1 MTDSIPVITVDG
13 PSGSG
18 KGMVATHFAKQYGF
32 SLLDSGALYRS
43 VGIAAR
49 EAGLDLDAEAV
60 DETALAKLTEQLDIT
75 FSPTGDPEDP
85 LVITLLGEDVTLR
98 VRSDEAGVDASVVAA
113 LQGVRDGLTKLQKS
127 FRQKPGLVADGRDM
141 GTVIF
146 PDATVKIYL
155 TASAQARAERRYKQ
169 LKHKDIG
176 VSLHALLESI
186 RERDERDMQRAVA
199 PLRPADD
206 AFTLDST
213 DLDIDAVLAQ
223 VMNLVRQ
230 RGIID

>member
-1 MTDSIPVITVDG
+1 MTDKVPVITIDG
-13 PSGSG
+13 PVGAG
-18 KGMVATHFAKQYGF
+18 KGAIAQRLAERLGF
-32 SLLDSGALYRS
+32 HLLDSGALYR
-43 VGIAAR
+43 VLAVAAAKEDIR
-49 EAGLDLDAEAV
+49 DDDADALGSLAGKLVVRFEPSGDPDEPLDVILDEQEVTQAIRTNEAGEMASRISP
-60 DETALAKLTEQLDIT
+60 LTEVRM
-75 FSPTGDPEDP
+75 G
-85 LVITLLGEDVTLR
+85 LR
-98 VRSDEAGVDASVVAA
+98 D
-113 LQGVRDGLTKLQKS
+113 LQRS
-127 FRQKPGLVADGRDM
+127 FRRSPGLVADGRDM
-141 GTVIF
+141 GTVVF
-146 PDATVKIYL
+146 ADAVLKIYL
-155 TASAQARAERRYKQ
+155 TASAEVRAERRYKQ

-223 VMNLVRQ
+223 VMDLVRQ

>member
-1 MTDSIPVITVDG
+1 MTDKVPVITIDG
-13 PSGSG
+13 PVGAV
-18 KGMVATHFAKQYGF
+18 KGAIAQRLAERLGF
-32 SLLDSGALYRS
+32 HLLDSGALYR
-43 VGIAAR
+43 VLAVAAAKEDIR
-49 EAGLDLDAEAV
+49 DDDADALGSLAGKLVVRFEPSGDPDEPLDVILDEQEVTQAIRTNEAGEMASRISP
-60 DETALAKLTEQLDIT
+60 LTEVRM
-75 FSPTGDPEDP
+75 G
-85 LVITLLGEDVTLR
+85 LR
-98 VRSDEAGVDASVVAA
+98 D
-113 LQGVRDGLTKLQKS
+113 LQRS
-127 FRQKPGLVADGRDM
+127 FRRSPGLVADGRDM
-141 GTVIF
+141 GTVVF
-146 PDATVKIYL
+146 ADAVLKIYL
-155 TASAQARAERRYKQ
+155 TASAEVRAERRYKQ

>member
-1 MTDSIPVITVDG
+1 VTDKVPVITIDG
-13 PSGSG
+13 PVGAG
-18 KGMVATHFAKQYGF
+18 KGAIAQRLAERLGF
-32 SLLDSGALYRS
+32 HLLDSGALYRLLA
-43 VGIAAR
+43 VAAAKEDIR
-49 EAGLDLDAEAV
+49 DDDADALGSLAGKLVVRFEPSGDPDEPLDVILDEQEVTQAIRTNEAGEMASRISP
-60 DETALAKLTEQLDIT
+60 LTEVRM
-75 FSPTGDPEDP
+75 G
-85 LVITLLGEDVTLR
+85 LR
-98 VRSDEAGVDASVVAA
+98 D
-113 LQGVRDGLTKLQKS
+113 LQRS
-127 FRQKPGLVADGRDM
+127 FRRSPGLVADGRDM
-141 GTVIF
+141 GTVVF
-146 PDATVKIYL
+146 ADAVLKIYL
-155 TASAQARAERRYKQ
+155 TASAEVRAERRYKQ

>member
-1 MTDSIPVITVDG
+1 MTDKVPVITIDG
-13 PSGSG
+13 PVGAG
-18 KGMVATHFAKQYGF
+18 KGAIAQRLAERLGF
-32 SLLDSGALYRS
+32 HLLDSGALYR
-43 VGIAAR
+43 VLAVAAAKEDIR
-49 EAGLDLDAEAV
+49 DDDADALGSLADKLVVRFEPSGDPDEPLDVILDEQEVTQAIRTNEAGEMASRISP
-60 DETALAKLTEQLDIT
+60 LTEVRM
-75 FSPTGDPEDP
+75 G
-85 LVITLLGEDVTLR
+85 LR
-98 VRSDEAGVDASVVAA
+98 D
-113 LQGVRDGLTKLQKS
+113 LQRS
-127 FRQKPGLVADGRDM
+127 FRRSPGLVADGRDM
-141 GTVIF
+141 GTVVF
-146 PDATVKIYL
+146 ADAVLKIYL
-155 TASAQARAERRYKQ
+155 TASAEVRAERRYKQ

>member
-1 MTDSIPVITVDG
+1 MTDKVPVITIDG
-13 PSGSG
+13 PVGAG
-18 KGMVATHFAKQYGF
+18 KGAIAQRLAERLGF
-32 SLLDSGALYRS
+32 HLLDSGALYR
-43 VGIAAR
+43 VLAVAAAKEDIR
-49 EAGLDLDAEAV
+49 DDDADALGSLAGKLVVRFEPSGDPDEPLDVILDEQEVTQAIRTNEAGEMASRISP
-60 DETALAKLTEQLDIT
+60 LTEVRM
-75 FSPTGDPEDP
+75 G
-85 LVITLLGEDVTLR
+85 LR
-98 VRSDEAGVDASVVAA
+98 D
-113 LQGVRDGLTKLQKS
+113 LQRS
-127 FRQKPGLVADGRDM
+127 FRRSPGLVADGRDM
-141 GTVIF
+141 GTVVF
-146 PDATVKIYL
+146 ADAVLKIYL
-155 TASAQARAERRYKQ
+155 TASAEVRAERRYKQ

>member
-1 MTDSIPVITVDG
+1 VTDKVPVITIDG
-13 PSGSG
+13 PVGAG
-18 KGMVATHFAKQYGF
+18 KGAIAQRLAERLGF
-32 SLLDSGALYRS
+32 HLLDSGALYR
-43 VGIAAR
+43 VLAVAAAKEDIR
-49 EAGLDLDAEAV
+49 DDDADALGSLADKLVVRFEPSGDPDEPLDVILDEQEVTQAIRTNEAGEMASRISP
-60 DETALAKLTEQLDIT
+60 LTEVRM
-75 FSPTGDPEDP
+75 G
-85 LVITLLGEDVTLR
+85 LR
-98 VRSDEAGVDASVVAA
+98 D
-113 LQGVRDGLTKLQKS
+113 LQRS
-127 FRQKPGLVADGRDM
+127 FRRSPGLVADGRDM
-141 GTVIF
+141 GTVVF
-146 PDATVKIYL
+146 ADAVLKIYL
-155 TASAQARAERRYKQ
+155 TASAEVRAERRYKQ

>member
-1 MTDSIPVITVDG
+1 VTDKVPVITIDG
-13 PSGSG
+13 PVGAG
-18 KGMVATHFAKQYGF
+18 KGAIAQRLAERLGF
-32 SLLDSGALYRS
+32 HLLDSGALYR
-43 VGIAAR
+43 VLAVAAAKEDIR
-49 EAGLDLDAEAV
+49 DDDADALGSLAGKLVVRFEPSGDPDEPLDVILDEQEVTQAIRTNEAGEMASRISP
-60 DETALAKLTEQLDIT
+60 LTEVRM
-75 FSPTGDPEDP
+75 G
-85 LVITLLGEDVTLR
+85 LR
-98 VRSDEAGVDASVVAA
+98 D
-113 LQGVRDGLTKLQKS
+113 LQRS
-127 FRQKPGLVADGRDM
+127 FRRSPGLVADGRDM
-141 GTVIF
+141 GTVVF
-146 PDATVKIYL
+146 ADAVLKIYL
-155 TASAQARAERRYKQ
+155 TASAEVRAERRYKQ

>member
-1 MTDSIPVITVDG
+1 MTDKVPVITIDG
-13 PSGSG
+13 PVGAG
-18 KGMVATHFAKQYGF
+18 KGAIAQRLAERLGF
-32 SLLDSGALYRS
+32 HLLDSGALYRLLA
-43 VGIAAR
+43 VAAAKEDIR
-49 EAGLDLDAEAV
+49 DDDADALGSLAGKLVVRFEPSGDPDEPLDVILDEQEVTQAIRTNEAGEMASRISP
-60 DETALAKLTEQLDIT
+60 LTEVRM
-75 FSPTGDPEDP
+75 G
-85 LVITLLGEDVTLR
+85 LR
-98 VRSDEAGVDASVVAA
+98 D
-113 LQGVRDGLTKLQKS
+113 LQRS
-127 FRQKPGLVADGRDM
+127 FRRSPGLVADGRDM
-141 GTVIF
+141 GTVVF
-146 PDATVKIYL
+146 ADAVLKIYL
-155 TASAQARAERRYKQ
+155 TASAEVRAERRYKQ